1 MEKLVLKGDLFLR
14 NSILKDAYI
23 IINDGK
29 IEEITNEYE
38 GHYEDLSGM
47 VIAPGLFDTHIHGY
61 GGYDVM
67 DLKENSLLEISNSIV
82 KMGVTSFLA
91 TTLTSAKNDLDTA
104 VSLVKKQS
112 ESISGAKL
120 KGIFLEGPF
129 FTEKY
134 KGAQNANYMTA
145 PSVERIKELQ
155 ELSGGLIKKVA
166 IAPEYENSV
175 DFIKEMRKMNIY
187 VALGH
192 SDASYDMARAS
203 VEAGANIFVHTYN
216 GMSGLHHREPGMV
229 GAAMHLKEAYS
240 ELICDGHH
248 VHPVSAQI
256 LMDIKGREKIALITD
271 CMMAGGM
278 KEGQYMLGEYEVK
291 VAEGQARLESGS
303 LAGSVLNLN
312 DGVRNVV
319 EWGAATIHEAVKMAS
334 YVPAKSLGLEDEIGT
349 LEKGRDADIIVMDKA
364 LNLFRTYVNGVL
376 KYENPLFKA

>member
-1 MEKLVLKGDLFLR
+1 MKKVVLKGDLFLR

-29 IEEITNEYE
+29 IEEITKDYN
-38 GHYEDLSGM
+38 GSFEDLSGM
-47 VIAPGLFDTHIHGY
+47 VISPGLFDTHIHGY

-67 DLKENSLLEISNSIV
+67 DLKENSLIEISNGVV

-91 TTLTSAKNDLDTA
+91 TTLTSSKSDLDEA
-104 VSLVKKQS
+104 VSLVWKQS
-112 ESISGAKL
+112 EKIEGAKL

-134 KGAQNANYMTA
+134 KGAQNANYMTP
-145 PSVERIKELQ
+145 PSTERIEELQ
-155 ELSGGLIKKVA
+155 KLSGGLIKKVA

-175 DFIKEMRKMNIY
+175 DFIKDMRKMGIY

-192 SDASYDMARAS
+192 SDASYDMARAA

-229 GAAMHLKEAYS
+229 GAAMHMKEAYS

-248 VHPVSAQI
+248 VHPVSAEI
-256 LMDIKGREKIALITD
+256 LMDVKGRDKITLITD

-278 KEGQYMLGEYEVK
+278 DEGQYMLGEYEVK
-291 VAEGQARLESGS
+291 VADGQARLESGS

-312 DGVRNVV
+312 DGVKNVV
-319 EWGAATIHEAVKMAS
+319 EWGAATIHEAIKMAS
-334 YVPAKSLGLEDEIGT
+334 YIPAKSLGLESEIGCI
-349 LEKGRDADIIVMDKA
+349 EKGRDADIIVMDRF
-364 LNLFRTYVNGVL
+364 LNLYRTYVDGVL
-376 KYENPLFKA
+376 KYENNQLRP